1 MSSKTKTLKL
11 KITQPILVI
20 AFLILVIS
28 CKSYTI
34 PINSFKEQLI
44 EANSSTI
51 KDATINNPLLS
62 GTITYATNNLEG
74 IIVINKSGART
85 YLKNSPSLEMRVTHK
100 NNKKY
105 HMYFDTVIIEDGLL
119 KGARSRFIQGLNRQ
133 IPIDSILKIEVQEG
147 RKKFKY
153 QN

>member
-105 HMYFDTVIIEDGLL
+105 HMYFDTVIMEDGLL

-147 RKKFKY
+147 SKKFKY